1 MLKIIDQSVLPDG
14 LGIVLTVQ
22 VNNNVVAGDQLIDA
36 EENVATVVDRAT
48 QSVEA
53 DRNKIISVLVKRRL
67 VGTKLKLIHKEWR
80 KMRKKMI
87 EKMVYDA
94 MHTDPTVPVTDEVH
108 DPAIEWLPK
117 GEKPLNKEED
127 KYFIGGL

>member
-22 VNNNVVAGDQLIDA
+22 GNNNVVAGDQLIDA

-48 QSVEA
+48 QLVEA

-67 VGTKLKLIHKEWR
+67 VGTKLKLIHKE
-80 KMRKKMI
+80 
-87 EKMVYDA
+87 
-94 MHTDPTVPVTDEVH
+94 
-108 DPAIEWLPK
+108 
-117 GEKPLNKEED
+117 
-127 KYFIGGL
+127 

>member
-67 VGTKLKLIHKEWR
+67 VGTKLKLIHKE
-80 KMRKKMI
+80 
-87 EKMVYDA
+87 
-94 MHTDPTVPVTDEVH
+94 
-108 DPAIEWLPK
+108 
-117 GEKPLNKEED
+117 
-127 KYFIGGL
+127 

>member
-22 VNNNVVAGDQLIDA
+22 GNNNVVAGDQLIDA

-67 VGTKLKLIHKEWR
+67 VGTKLKLIHKE
-80 KMRKKMI
+80 
-87 EKMVYDA
+87 
-94 MHTDPTVPVTDEVH
+94 
-108 DPAIEWLPK
+108 
-117 GEKPLNKEED
+117 
-127 KYFIGGL
+127 